1 MNHAA
6 DIELLAAENSR
17 RMSLLTTELDEIRQR
32 TAANDRDC
40 AAQRASAQQKQHGPE
55 ARTRRPAPTWTEAVT
70 RSRTARRSVEVV
82 NPTDDDDD
90 PYYRRKSWLV

>member
-40 AAQRASAQQKQHGPE
+40 AAQRASTQQKQRSPE
-55 ARTRRPAPTWTEAVT
+55 ARTRRPTPNWTEAVT
-70 RSRTARRSVEVV
+70 RSRTARRSEEVV
-82 NPTDDDDD
+82 VPTDDDDD

>member
-17 RMSLLTTELDEIRQR
+17 RMSLLTTELDEIKQR
-32 TAANDRDC
+32 TTANDRDC
-40 AAQRASAQQKQHGPE
+40 TAQRTSAHQQQRSPE
-55 ARTRRPAPTWTEAVT
+55 VRNRPTATWTEAVT
-70 RSRTARRSVEVV
+70 RSRTARRSEEVV
-82 NPTDDDDD
+82 TPTDDDDD